1 MLSTELLRRIR
12 RIEIRT
18 SRLADDLFAGTYH
31 SVFHGRGME
40 FSEVREYHPG
50 DDVRTID
57 WNVTARA
64 GKPHVKKYV
73 EERELTV
80 ILVIDASGS
89 QHFGSAMQ
97 TKAEQA
103 AEIAAILAFS
113 AIRNNDKVGLVMF
126 TDQVEKF
133 IPPRKGRRQVLR
145 LIREILYF
153 KPRRRLTAVGTA
165 LEYVSRIQKRRAV
178 IFVISDFADVGF
190 EPAMRTAA
198 KRHDLIAIRVS
209 DPREGQMPPVGL
221 IELEDAETGRTR
233 LVDLNHAQ
241 TRVGFAYVTRSREEQ
256 LKRLFQHA
264 GASVINVSTAES
276 PIDPIAAFFDKRR
289 RMR

>member
-1 MLSTELLRRIR
+1 MIPTELLRRIR

-18 SRLADDLFAGTYH
+18 SRLANDLFAGTYH

-40 FSEVREYHPG
+40 FSEVREYYPG
-50 DDVRTID
+50 DDIRAID

-64 GKPHVKKYV
+64 GKPHIKKYV

-80 ILVIDASGS
+80 ILVIDASAS
-89 QHFGSAMQ
+89 LRFGSAKQ
-97 TKAEQA
+97 DKSEQA
-103 AEIAAILAFS
+103 AEIAAIIAFS

-145 LIREILYF
+145 LIREVLYF
-153 KPRRRLTAVGTA
+153 EPSRRQTRIGTA
-165 LEYVSRIQKRRAV
+165 LEYVSRVQKRRAV
-178 IFVISDFADVGF
+178 IFVISDFADIGF
-190 EPAMRTAA
+190 ETPMRTAA
-198 KRHDLIAIRVS
+198 KRHDLIAVRVA
-209 DPREGQMPPVGL
+209 DPREADVPSVGL
-221 IELEDAETGRTR
+221 VELADAETGRTR
-233 LVDLNHAQ
+233 LMDLSHPA
-241 TRVGFAYVTRSREEQ
+241 TRVGFTYTTRSREEQ

-264 GASVINVSTAES
+264 GASVINISTAES
-276 PIDPIAAFFDKRR
+276 PIDPLSAFFEKRR